1 MIPKVSECFQLM
13 EEYSMLDNIREHS
26 IIVARVGELLARG
39 MLSTG
44 KQVSLEKT
52 IAGAL
57 LHDIAKTA
65 CLDCNDNHAE
75 KGREVCLKHG
85 FHEIAEIVGEHVVL
99 KNGVPDDCC
108 CEREIVYYADKRV
121 KHDKVVSLDD
131 RLEYIL
137 ERYGQENPSL
147 LEAIRK
153 NFDHSRQIEN
163 KLFVHL
169 PWKPDEVEGLING
182 RADTLPWE
190 YQVTL
195 LHSRNN

>member
-26 IIVARVGELLARG
+26 IIVARVAELLARG
-39 MLSTG
+39 MLAVG
-44 KQVSLEKT
+44 KEVSLDKT

-65 CLDCNDNHAE
+65 CLDCNDNHAAM
-75 KGREVCLKHG
+75 GREVCLKHG
-85 FHEIAEIVGEHVVL
+85 FDEIADIVGEHVVL
-99 KNGVPDDCC
+99 KNGVPDNCC
-108 CEREIVYYADKRV
+108 CERELVYYADKRV
-121 KHDKVVSLDD
+121 KHDQVVSLDE
-131 RLEYIL
+131 RLDYIL
-137 ERYGQENPSL
+137 ERYGQDNPSL
-147 LEAIRK
+147 FEAIKR

-190 YQVTL
+190 YQVK
-195 LHSRNN
+195 LHQIKSN